1 VAIQS
6 YGDTLNFHPH
16 LHSLVPDGAWD
27 RSGTVSRISY
37 PDSQILTRLFA
48 HHVREMLISK
58 RRLSRDFANRLA
70 SWHHSG
76 FHVYCSRP
84 VDQDDK
90 PALERLAAYIL
101 RPSFAASRLQYDP
114 QQGRVEYRTAKGIH
128 RTLDALDSTPATGK
142 GASPAA
148 DLEESSA
155 AEQFS
160 QQRRRSWA
168 RLLRKVYEIDPLEC
182 PQCGHALE
190 IIAVIE
196 QSSVIRKILQ
206 HLDRWEQPQ
215 RAPPPRLFPQK
226 LESFL
231 ASLSPQQ
238 AQAVRASSDALFWD
252 DVPIW
257 ED

>member
-1 VAIQS
+1 MVTSHIPNPGEQMS
-6 YGDTLNFHPH
+6 RYYG
-16 LHSLVPDGAWD
+16 
-27 RSGTVSRISY
+27 RY
-37 PDSQILTRLFA
+37 
-48 HHVREMLISK
+48 
-58 RRLSRDFANRLA
+58 AN
-70 SWHHSG
+70 
-76 FHVYCSRP
+76 
-84 VDQDDK
+84 
-90 PALERLAAYIL
+90 
-101 RPSFAASRLQYDP
+101 ASRGQRR
-114 QQGRVEYRTAKGIH
+114 QA
-128 RTLDALDSTPATGK
+128 STPATGK

-238 AQAVRASSDALFWD
+238 AQATRASSDALFWD
-252 DVPIW
+252 EVP
-257 ED
+257 DGPD

>member
-1 VAIQS
+1 MGEV
-6 YGDTLNFHPH
+6 
-16 LHSLVPDGAWD
+16 
-27 RSGTVSRISY
+27 
-37 PDSQILTRLFA
+37 DSEVLTGLFQ
-48 HHVREMLISK
+48 H
-58 RRLSRDFANRLA
+58 
-70 SWHHSG
+70 
-76 FHVYCSRP
+76 
-84 VDQDDK
+84 
-90 PALERLAAYIL
+90 LAAYIL

-114 QQGRVEYRTAKGIH
+114 EQGRIEYRTAKGVS
-128 RTLDALDSTPATGK
+128 RTLDALDWIALVTSHIPDPGEQMSRYYGRYSNASRGKRRQASTPASAK

-148 DLEESSA
+148 DSEEPSA
-155 AEQFS
+155 AEQLS

-238 AQAVRASSDALFWD
+238 AQAIRASSDALFWD
-252 DVPIW
+252 EVPDW
-257 ED
+257 PD